1 MSDRFWPIAALHDR
15 PNSAERGASI
25 QGCFRPKK
33 PFRNGRERTRRHRS
47 SRTMQ
52 PCRIP
57 PVQGFFEL
65 KANKK
70 EGRTRLR
77 YGLRDFIQIFHRRF
91 PLWFGPFYSDGATQ
105 SDRKVDTLC
114 ILSIDRR
121 VICYI
126 TAAQSKPRGK
136 YSGQAITRY
145 LYFPSPR
152 ILKGAFQR

>member
-1 MSDRFWPIAALHDR
+1 
-15 PNSAERGASI
+15 
-25 QGCFRPKK
+25 
-33 PFRNGRERTRRHRS
+33 
-47 SRTMQ
+47 MQ

-77 YGLRDFIQIFHRRF
+77 YGLSDFIQVVHRRF
-91 PLWFGPFYSDGATQ
+91 PLRFGPFYSDGATQ

-126 TAAQSKPRGK
+126 AAAQSKPRGK

-145 LYFPSPR
+145 LYFQSSR
-152 ILKGAFQR
+152 ILKGAFQC